1 MFAGCVCVVDVR
13 IQLCYGWD
21 VGREWVGCEEGVGGM
36 WGGSGW
42 DVGREWVGCG
52 EGVGGM

>member
-1 MFAGCVCVVDVR
+1 MGC
-13 IQLCYGWD
+13 G
-21 VGREWVGCEEGVGGM
+21 EGVGGM

-42 DVGREWVGCG
+42 DVRREWVGCG